1 MDSGYIFD
9 GKLINNFISDVK
21 GEIMRKI
28 ILLLIGFIMLT
39 GTIWANGSKEK
50 TIEDGKIHLK
60 GIYQLNI
67 TDDLAVKNWNQIWP
81 AFQEK
86 FPNIEIEWEFISDE
100 AYHDKL
106 QTMAV
111 SNQLPDLILLWP
123 KKRTGMVTGTG
134 KIKDLSPWI
143 KGHES
148 EFSSEAMSPQGL
160 NEEMYE
166 LPEQVN
172 ICHTFYINER
182 LLKKLGLTIPKTYE
196 ELLAQGD
203 VIREA
208 DLIPIAMDNGDGWPM
223 DSCFLSTL
231 AERTGG
237 EEWLLRAV
245 KGDNSGFADKEF
257 VDALNII
264 KTISDNNMFSPG
276 INSSPCGIALD
287 AFIREEA
294 VYLIDGGWRVQNLRS
309 ELTEE
314 QMEYIS
320 ISTFPD
326 IPNQVGE
333 SGSTAAVAGTG
344 FGMNSKLEGGKA
356 EAAWEWIWFWAGPD
370 GSKIKTELGWM
381 PAYKM
386 EPSDNLPLISKKYI
400 KYSKDLP
407 MSPVIDAFMDGEG
420 VGILNS
426 AIQEMMLGTKS
437 PLDVAT
443 EYETWVKANDS
454 NRK

>member
-237 EEWLLRAV
+237 E
-245 KGDNSGFADKEF
+245 
-257 VDALNII
+257 
-264 KTISDNNMFSPG
+264 
-276 INSSPCGIALD
+276 
-287 AFIREEA
+287 
-294 VYLIDGGWRVQNLRS
+294 
-309 ELTEE
+309 
-314 QMEYIS
+314 
-320 ISTFPD
+320 
-326 IPNQVGE
+326 
-333 SGSTAAVAGTG
+333 
-344 FGMNSKLEGGKA
+344 
-356 EAAWEWIWFWAGPD
+356 
-370 GSKIKTELGWM
+370 
-381 PAYKM
+381 
-386 EPSDNLPLISKKYI
+386 
-400 KYSKDLP
+400 
-407 MSPVIDAFMDGEG
+407 
-420 VGILNS
+420 
-426 AIQEMMLGTKS
+426 
-437 PLDVAT
+437 
-443 EYETWVKANDS
+443 
-454 NRK
+454 

>member
-1 MDSGYIFD
+1 
-9 GKLINNFISDVK
+9 
-21 GEIMRKI
+21 
-28 ILLLIGFIMLT
+28 
-39 GTIWANGSKEK
+39 
-50 TIEDGKIHLK
+50 
-60 GIYQLNI
+60 
-67 TDDLAVKNWNQIWP
+67 
-81 AFQEK
+81 
-86 FPNIEIEWEFISDE
+86 
-100 AYHDKL
+100 
-106 QTMAV
+106 
-111 SNQLPDLILLWP
+111 
-123 KKRTGMVTGTG
+123 
-134 KIKDLSPWI
+134 
-143 KGHES
+143 
-148 EFSSEAMSPQGL
+148 
-160 NEEMYE
+160 
-166 LPEQVN
+166 
-172 ICHTFYINER
+172 
-182 LLKKLGLTIPKTYE
+182 
-196 ELLAQGD
+196 
-203 VIREA
+203 
-208 DLIPIAMDNGDGWPM
+208 
-223 DSCFLSTL
+223 
-231 AERTGG
+231 
-237 EEWLLRAV
+237 
-245 KGDNSGFADKEF
+245 
-257 VDALNII
+257 
-264 KTISDNNMFSPG
+264 MFSPG

-294 VYLIDGGWRVQNLRS
+294 VYLIDGGWRVQNLQS

-326 IPNQVGE
+326 IPNQVGK